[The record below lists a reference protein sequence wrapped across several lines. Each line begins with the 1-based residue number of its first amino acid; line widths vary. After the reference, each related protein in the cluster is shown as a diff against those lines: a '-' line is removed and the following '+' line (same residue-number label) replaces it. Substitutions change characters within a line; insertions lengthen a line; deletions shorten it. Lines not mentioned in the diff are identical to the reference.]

1 LKKATISED
10 GVDWSKVDRKTFD
23 LLTERI
29 VEYRDACKFLNEKIG
44 DRKKAMSFLDI
55 AEQF

>member
-10 GVDWSKVDRKTFD
+10 GVDWTKVDRKTFD

-29 VEYRDACKFLNEKIG
+29 V
-44 DRKKAMSFLDI
+44 
-55 AEQF
+55 